1 MGGLALV
8 DIFFLGELRAGGGHN
23 QAAFGFIA
31 LGMTSVVIASYY
43 HFNQVRFGTAI
54 FFLAILMG
62 VCAMILSGTRTSWIA
77 GFVVLVI
84 AMFFYL
90 DRFAFIKRVVITVA
104 LIVCTAIVASS
115 VPLVQQRIDNMIEI
129 TAPYVKGEEQT
140 QFNSLRYRVEAWRAG
155 WNIGME
161 NIIFGVGPGNTKS
174 ARKNYVRENPQ
185 LKGLERLSHIHNQFM
200 QTFAMTGLVGL
211 FSLLIMIGCH
221 LWLFIKYIGKR
232 YSLIVRCFAL
242 SGLLLLVAYLVKSIP
257 GVPFYGKKYLMMYGF
272 SSATIWGCLLGA
284 LRLSEQDNCRA
295 SQD

>member
-90 DRFAFIKRVVITVA
+90 DRFSFIKRVLITVA

-200 QTFAMTGLVGL
+200 QTFAMT
-211 FSLLIMIGCH
+211 
-221 LWLFIKYIGKR
+221 
-232 YSLIVRCFAL
+232 
-242 SGLLLLVAYLVKSIP
+242 
-257 GVPFYGKKYLMMYGF
+257 
-272 SSATIWGCLLGA
+272 
-284 LRLSEQDNCRA
+284 
-295 SQD
+295 